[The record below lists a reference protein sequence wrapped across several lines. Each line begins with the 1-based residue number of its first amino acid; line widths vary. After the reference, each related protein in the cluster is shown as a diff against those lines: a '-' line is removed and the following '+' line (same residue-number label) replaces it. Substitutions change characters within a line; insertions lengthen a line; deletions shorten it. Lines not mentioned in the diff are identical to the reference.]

1 MLVSAPRL
9 PYPRTEG
16 SAAGPRALEVHVVVK
31 RVVALVVLL
40 VLGVLSL
47 PLVAWVLDG
56 EATEN
61 WIVPVQLLLMAV
73 VGAVVG
79 RLVPELAGA
88 GATPRR
94 AVVVGVLVGVGAA
107 VLGLVVF
114 FLLLSGLDGA

>member
-1 MLVSAPRL
+1 M
-9 PYPRTEG
+9 
-16 SAAGPRALEVHVVVK
+16 VVK

-107 VLGLVVF
+107 VLGLVIF

>member
-1 MLVSAPRL
+1 
-9 PYPRTEG
+9 
-16 SAAGPRALEVHVVVK
+16 VVVK

-107 VLGLVVF
+107 VLGLVIF